1 MELSFLVD
9 ALKSLLINYTS
20 NNSQIDESLNDLF
33 SSLESKNLNNEIE
46 NYAEFILLAS
56 SLFELKAKRMLPQE
70 EEIEWMDE
78 VEVLKDKDL
87 AFARLLQFK
96 AFSEIGIALASKIK
110 YNENEIK
117 SFKYYQTKNLFP
129 KPDVE
134 YEINKDKFNEV
145 AIEVFDRFKTIEGFK
160 HIDKDLPDLQKAIDD
175 LLQVVDKRL
184 NTSFESILNEVNTE
198 KEAIAFFL
206 ALLEAVRWG
215 FVKASQNDDGIKIE
229 KIMNYKKVITAILL
243 VSDGSVNHKY
253 FLENFNISNEDLVNI
268 FDEINDEL
276 KEKDYG
282 FYIKYDGKSS
292 DLVTLSSISTELAE
306 FKPPSVLRGLST
318 PALETLSIVAYE
330 QPVTKLKVSEIR
342 GVESESS
349 LKTLESRGL
358 IEKSGYLDV
367 PGNPHLYIT
376 TNLFLEKMDISS
388 IDDLPVLGE
397 YFSNLEEE

>member
-145 AIEVFDRFKTIEGFK
+145 AIEVFDRYKTIEGFK

-184 NTSFESILNEVNTE
+184 NTSFESILNEVDNK

-229 KIMNYKKVITAILL
+229 KNY
-243 VSDGSVNHKY
+243 
-253 FLENFNISNEDLVNI
+253 
-268 FDEINDEL
+268 EL
-276 KEKDYG
+276 
-282 FYIKYDGKSS
+282 
-292 DLVTLSSISTELAE
+292 
-306 FKPPSVLRGLST
+306 
-318 PALETLSIVAYE
+318 
-330 QPVTKLKVSEIR
+330 
-342 GVESESS
+342 
-349 LKTLESRGL
+349 
-358 IEKSGYLDV
+358 
-367 PGNPHLYIT
+367 
-376 TNLFLEKMDISS
+376 
-388 IDDLPVLGE
+388 
-397 YFSNLEEE
+397 

>member
-145 AIEVFDRFKTIEGFK
+145 AIEVYDRFKTIEGFK

-175 LLQVVDKRL
+175 LLEVVDKRL

-215 FVKASQNDDGIKIE
+215 FVKASQNDEGIKIE
-229 KIMNYKKVITAILL
+229 KNY
-243 VSDGSVNHKY
+243 
-253 FLENFNISNEDLVNI
+253 
-268 FDEINDEL
+268 EL
-276 KEKDYG
+276 
-282 FYIKYDGKSS
+282 
-292 DLVTLSSISTELAE
+292 
-306 FKPPSVLRGLST
+306 
-318 PALETLSIVAYE
+318 
-330 QPVTKLKVSEIR
+330 
-342 GVESESS
+342 
-349 LKTLESRGL
+349 
-358 IEKSGYLDV
+358 
-367 PGNPHLYIT
+367 
-376 TNLFLEKMDISS
+376 
-388 IDDLPVLGE
+388 
-397 YFSNLEEE
+397 

>member
-78 VEVLKDKDL
+78 VEVIKDKDL

-134 YEINKDKFNEV
+134 YEINKNKFNEV

-160 HIDKDLPDLQKAIDD
+160 HIDKDLPDLQQAIDD

-229 KIMNYKKVITAILL
+229 KNY
-243 VSDGSVNHKY
+243 
-253 FLENFNISNEDLVNI
+253 
-268 FDEINDEL
+268 EL
-276 KEKDYG
+276 
-282 FYIKYDGKSS
+282 
-292 DLVTLSSISTELAE
+292 
-306 FKPPSVLRGLST
+306 
-318 PALETLSIVAYE
+318 
-330 QPVTKLKVSEIR
+330 
-342 GVESESS
+342 
-349 LKTLESRGL
+349 
-358 IEKSGYLDV
+358 
-367 PGNPHLYIT
+367 
-376 TNLFLEKMDISS
+376 
-388 IDDLPVLGE
+388 
-397 YFSNLEEE
+397 

>member
-78 VEVLKDKDL
+78 VEILKDKDL

-96 AFSEIGIALASKIK
+96 AFSEIGIAIASKIK

-198 KEAIAFFL
+198 NEAIAFFL

-229 KIMNYKKVITAILL
+229 KNY
-243 VSDGSVNHKY
+243 
-253 FLENFNISNEDLVNI
+253 
-268 FDEINDEL
+268 EL
-276 KEKDYG
+276 
-282 FYIKYDGKSS
+282 
-292 DLVTLSSISTELAE
+292 
-306 FKPPSVLRGLST
+306 
-318 PALETLSIVAYE
+318 
-330 QPVTKLKVSEIR
+330 
-342 GVESESS
+342 
-349 LKTLESRGL
+349 
-358 IEKSGYLDV
+358 
-367 PGNPHLYIT
+367 
-376 TNLFLEKMDISS
+376 
-388 IDDLPVLGE
+388 
-397 YFSNLEEE
+397 

>member
-134 YEINKDKFNEV
+134 YEINNDKFNEV

-215 FVKASQNDDGIKIE
+215 FVKASQNNDGIKIE
-229 KIMNYKKVITAILL
+229 KNY
-243 VSDGSVNHKY
+243 
-253 FLENFNISNEDLVNI
+253 
-268 FDEINDEL
+268 EL
-276 KEKDYG
+276 
-282 FYIKYDGKSS
+282 
-292 DLVTLSSISTELAE
+292 
-306 FKPPSVLRGLST
+306 
-318 PALETLSIVAYE
+318 
-330 QPVTKLKVSEIR
+330 
-342 GVESESS
+342 
-349 LKTLESRGL
+349 
-358 IEKSGYLDV
+358 
-367 PGNPHLYIT
+367 
-376 TNLFLEKMDISS
+376 
-388 IDDLPVLGE
+388 
-397 YFSNLEEE
+397 

>member
-96 AFSEIGIALASKIK
+96 AFSEIGIAIASKIK

-229 KIMNYKKVITAILL
+229 KNY
-243 VSDGSVNHKY
+243 
-253 FLENFNISNEDLVNI
+253 
-268 FDEINDEL
+268 EL
-276 KEKDYG
+276 
-282 FYIKYDGKSS
+282 
-292 DLVTLSSISTELAE
+292 
-306 FKPPSVLRGLST
+306 
-318 PALETLSIVAYE
+318 
-330 QPVTKLKVSEIR
+330 
-342 GVESESS
+342 
-349 LKTLESRGL
+349 
-358 IEKSGYLDV
+358 
-367 PGNPHLYIT
+367 
-376 TNLFLEKMDISS
+376 
-388 IDDLPVLGE
+388 
-397 YFSNLEEE
+397 

>member
-134 YEINKDKFNEV
+134 YEINKNKFNEV

-215 FVKASQNDDGIKIE
+215 FVKASQNDEVIKIE
-229 KIMNYKKVITAILL
+229 KNY
-243 VSDGSVNHKY
+243 
-253 FLENFNISNEDLVNI
+253 
-268 FDEINDEL
+268 EL
-276 KEKDYG
+276 
-282 FYIKYDGKSS
+282 
-292 DLVTLSSISTELAE
+292 
-306 FKPPSVLRGLST
+306 
-318 PALETLSIVAYE
+318 
-330 QPVTKLKVSEIR
+330 
-342 GVESESS
+342 
-349 LKTLESRGL
+349 
-358 IEKSGYLDV
+358 
-367 PGNPHLYIT
+367 
-376 TNLFLEKMDISS
+376 
-388 IDDLPVLGE
+388 
-397 YFSNLEEE
+397 

>member
-46 NYAEFILLAS
+46 NYAEFILLSS

-229 KIMNYKKVITAILL
+229 KNY
-243 VSDGSVNHKY
+243 
-253 FLENFNISNEDLVNI
+253 
-268 FDEINDEL
+268 EL
-276 KEKDYG
+276 
-282 FYIKYDGKSS
+282 
-292 DLVTLSSISTELAE
+292 
-306 FKPPSVLRGLST
+306 
-318 PALETLSIVAYE
+318 
-330 QPVTKLKVSEIR
+330 
-342 GVESESS
+342 
-349 LKTLESRGL
+349 
-358 IEKSGYLDV
+358 
-367 PGNPHLYIT
+367 
-376 TNLFLEKMDISS
+376 
-388 IDDLPVLGE
+388 
-397 YFSNLEEE
+397 

>member
-129 KPDVE
+129 KPDVQ

-229 KIMNYKKVITAILL
+229 KNY
-243 VSDGSVNHKY
+243 
-253 FLENFNISNEDLVNI
+253 
-268 FDEINDEL
+268 EL
-276 KEKDYG
+276 
-282 FYIKYDGKSS
+282 
-292 DLVTLSSISTELAE
+292 
-306 FKPPSVLRGLST
+306 
-318 PALETLSIVAYE
+318 
-330 QPVTKLKVSEIR
+330 
-342 GVESESS
+342 
-349 LKTLESRGL
+349 
-358 IEKSGYLDV
+358 
-367 PGNPHLYIT
+367 
-376 TNLFLEKMDISS
+376 
-388 IDDLPVLGE
+388 
-397 YFSNLEEE
+397 

>member
-134 YEINKDKFNEV
+134 YEINKEKFNEV

-160 HIDKDLPDLQKAIDD
+160 HIDKDLPDLQQAIDD
-175 LLQVVDKRL
+175 LLLVVDKRL

-215 FVKASQNDDGIKIE
+215 FVKASQNDEGIKIE
-229 KIMNYKKVITAILL
+229 KNY
-243 VSDGSVNHKY
+243 
-253 FLENFNISNEDLVNI
+253 
-268 FDEINDEL
+268 EL
-276 KEKDYG
+276 
-282 FYIKYDGKSS
+282 
-292 DLVTLSSISTELAE
+292 
-306 FKPPSVLRGLST
+306 
-318 PALETLSIVAYE
+318 
-330 QPVTKLKVSEIR
+330 
-342 GVESESS
+342 
-349 LKTLESRGL
+349 
-358 IEKSGYLDV
+358 
-367 PGNPHLYIT
+367 
-376 TNLFLEKMDISS
+376 
-388 IDDLPVLGE
+388 
-397 YFSNLEEE
+397 

>member
-134 YEINKDKFNEV
+134 YEINKNKFNEV
-145 AIEVFDRFKTIEGFK
+145 AIEVFDRFKTIEGF
-160 HIDKDLPDLQKAIDD
+160 
-175 LLQVVDKRL
+175 
-184 NTSFESILNEVNTE
+184 
-198 KEAIAFFL
+198 
-206 ALLEAVRWG
+206 
-215 FVKASQNDDGIKIE
+215 
-229 KIMNYKKVITAILL
+229 
-243 VSDGSVNHKY
+243 
-253 FLENFNISNEDLVNI
+253 
-268 FDEINDEL
+268 
-276 KEKDYG
+276 
-282 FYIKYDGKSS
+282 
-292 DLVTLSSISTELAE
+292 
-306 FKPPSVLRGLST
+306 
-318 PALETLSIVAYE
+318 
-330 QPVTKLKVSEIR
+330 
-342 GVESESS
+342 
-349 LKTLESRGL
+349 
-358 IEKSGYLDV
+358 
-367 PGNPHLYIT
+367 
-376 TNLFLEKMDISS
+376 
-388 IDDLPVLGE
+388 
-397 YFSNLEEE
+397 

>member
-33 SSLESKNLNNEIE
+33 SSLESKNLNNEID

-129 KPDVE
+129 KPEVE
-134 YEINKDKFNEV
+134 YEINKNKFNEV
-145 AIEVFDRFKTIEGFK
+145 AIEVFERFKTIEGFK

-229 KIMNYKKVITAILL
+229 KNY
-243 VSDGSVNHKY
+243 
-253 FLENFNISNEDLVNI
+253 
-268 FDEINDEL
+268 EL
-276 KEKDYG
+276 
-282 FYIKYDGKSS
+282 
-292 DLVTLSSISTELAE
+292 
-306 FKPPSVLRGLST
+306 
-318 PALETLSIVAYE
+318 
-330 QPVTKLKVSEIR
+330 
-342 GVESESS
+342 
-349 LKTLESRGL
+349 
-358 IEKSGYLDV
+358 
-367 PGNPHLYIT
+367 
-376 TNLFLEKMDISS
+376 
-388 IDDLPVLGE
+388 
-397 YFSNLEEE
+397 

>member
-78 VEVLKDKDL
+78 VEILKDKDL

-129 KPDVE
+129 KPDIE
-134 YEINKDKFNEV
+134 YEINKNKFNEV

-215 FVKASQNDDGIKIE
+215 FVKAIQNDDGIKIE
-229 KIMNYKKVITAILL
+229 KNY
-243 VSDGSVNHKY
+243 
-253 FLENFNISNEDLVNI
+253 
-268 FDEINDEL
+268 EL
-276 KEKDYG
+276 
-282 FYIKYDGKSS
+282 
-292 DLVTLSSISTELAE
+292 
-306 FKPPSVLRGLST
+306 
-318 PALETLSIVAYE
+318 
-330 QPVTKLKVSEIR
+330 
-342 GVESESS
+342 
-349 LKTLESRGL
+349 
-358 IEKSGYLDV
+358 
-367 PGNPHLYIT
+367 
-376 TNLFLEKMDISS
+376 
-388 IDDLPVLGE
+388 
-397 YFSNLEEE
+397 

>member
-78 VEVLKDKDL
+78 VEILKDKDL

-134 YEINKDKFNEV
+134 YEINKNKFNEV

-215 FVKASQNDDGIKIE
+215 FVKASQNDEGIKIE
-229 KIMNYKKVITAILL
+229 KNY
-243 VSDGSVNHKY
+243 
-253 FLENFNISNEDLVNI
+253 
-268 FDEINDEL
+268 EL
-276 KEKDYG
+276 
-282 FYIKYDGKSS
+282 
-292 DLVTLSSISTELAE
+292 
-306 FKPPSVLRGLST
+306 
-318 PALETLSIVAYE
+318 
-330 QPVTKLKVSEIR
+330 
-342 GVESESS
+342 
-349 LKTLESRGL
+349 
-358 IEKSGYLDV
+358 
-367 PGNPHLYIT
+367 
-376 TNLFLEKMDISS
+376 
-388 IDDLPVLGE
+388 
-397 YFSNLEEE
+397 

>member
-20 NNSQIDESLNDLF
+20 NNSQIDESLNDLI

-145 AIEVFDRFKTIEGFK
+145 AIEVFERFKTIEGFK

-229 KIMNYKKVITAILL
+229 KNY
-243 VSDGSVNHKY
+243 
-253 FLENFNISNEDLVNI
+253 
-268 FDEINDEL
+268 EL
-276 KEKDYG
+276 
-282 FYIKYDGKSS
+282 
-292 DLVTLSSISTELAE
+292 
-306 FKPPSVLRGLST
+306 
-318 PALETLSIVAYE
+318 
-330 QPVTKLKVSEIR
+330 
-342 GVESESS
+342 
-349 LKTLESRGL
+349 
-358 IEKSGYLDV
+358 
-367 PGNPHLYIT
+367 
-376 TNLFLEKMDISS
+376 
-388 IDDLPVLGE
+388 
-397 YFSNLEEE
+397 

>member
-9 ALKSLLINYTS
+9 SLKSLLINYTT

-134 YEINKDKFNEV
+134 YEINNDKFKEV
-145 AIEVFDRFKTIEGFK
+145 AIEVFERYKTIQGFK

-184 NTSFESILNEVNTE
+184 NTSFESILIDVNSE

-206 ALLEAVRWG
+206 ALLEAVKWG
-215 FVKASQNDDGIKIE
+215 FVKASQNDEGIKIE
-229 KIMNYKKVITAILL
+229 KNY
-243 VSDGSVNHKY
+243 
-253 FLENFNISNEDLVNI
+253 
-268 FDEINDEL
+268 EL
-276 KEKDYG
+276 
-282 FYIKYDGKSS
+282 
-292 DLVTLSSISTELAE
+292 
-306 FKPPSVLRGLST
+306 
-318 PALETLSIVAYE
+318 
-330 QPVTKLKVSEIR
+330 
-342 GVESESS
+342 
-349 LKTLESRGL
+349 
-358 IEKSGYLDV
+358 
-367 PGNPHLYIT
+367 
-376 TNLFLEKMDISS
+376 
-388 IDDLPVLGE
+388 
-397 YFSNLEEE
+397 

>member
-20 NNSQIDESLNDLF
+20 NNSQIEESLNDLF

-229 KIMNYKKVITAILL
+229 KNY
-243 VSDGSVNHKY
+243 
-253 FLENFNISNEDLVNI
+253 
-268 FDEINDEL
+268 EL
-276 KEKDYG
+276 
-282 FYIKYDGKSS
+282 
-292 DLVTLSSISTELAE
+292 
-306 FKPPSVLRGLST
+306 
-318 PALETLSIVAYE
+318 
-330 QPVTKLKVSEIR
+330 
-342 GVESESS
+342 
-349 LKTLESRGL
+349 
-358 IEKSGYLDV
+358 
-367 PGNPHLYIT
+367 
-376 TNLFLEKMDISS
+376 
-388 IDDLPVLGE
+388 
-397 YFSNLEEE
+397 

>member
-129 KPDVE
+129 KPDIE
-134 YEINKDKFNEV
+134 YEINKNKFNEV

-184 NTSFESILNEVNTE
+184 NISFESILNDVNSE

-215 FVKASQNDDGIKIE
+215 FVKASQNDEGIKIE
-229 KIMNYKKVITAILL
+229 KNY
-243 VSDGSVNHKY
+243 
-253 FLENFNISNEDLVNI
+253 
-268 FDEINDEL
+268 EL
-276 KEKDYG
+276 
-282 FYIKYDGKSS
+282 
-292 DLVTLSSISTELAE
+292 
-306 FKPPSVLRGLST
+306 
-318 PALETLSIVAYE
+318 
-330 QPVTKLKVSEIR
+330 
-342 GVESESS
+342 
-349 LKTLESRGL
+349 
-358 IEKSGYLDV
+358 
-367 PGNPHLYIT
+367 
-376 TNLFLEKMDISS
+376 
-388 IDDLPVLGE
+388 
-397 YFSNLEEE
+397 

>member
-33 SSLESKNLNNEIE
+33 SSLETKNLNNEIE

-70 EEIEWMDE
+70 EEIEWIDE

-96 AFSEIGIALASKIK
+96 AFSEIGIALASRIK

-175 LLQVVDKRL
+175 LLQVIDKRL

-215 FVKASQNDDGIKIE
+215 FVKASQNDEGIKIE
-229 KIMNYKKVITAILL
+229 KNY
-243 VSDGSVNHKY
+243 
-253 FLENFNISNEDLVNI
+253 
-268 FDEINDEL
+268 EL
-276 KEKDYG
+276 
-282 FYIKYDGKSS
+282 
-292 DLVTLSSISTELAE
+292 
-306 FKPPSVLRGLST
+306 
-318 PALETLSIVAYE
+318 
-330 QPVTKLKVSEIR
+330 
-342 GVESESS
+342 
-349 LKTLESRGL
+349 
-358 IEKSGYLDV
+358 
-367 PGNPHLYIT
+367 
-376 TNLFLEKMDISS
+376 
-388 IDDLPVLGE
+388 
-397 YFSNLEEE
+397 

>member
-1 MELSFLVD
+1 MELSFLLD

-20 NNSQIDESLNDLF
+20 NYSQIDESLNDLF

-145 AIEVFDRFKTIEGFK
+145 SIEVFDRYKTIEGFK

-184 NTSFESILNEVNTE
+184 NTSFESILNDVKSE
-198 KEAIAFFL
+198 KEAVAFFL

-215 FVKASQNDDGIKIE
+215 FVKASQNDEGIKIE
-229 KIMNYKKVITAILL
+229 KNY
-243 VSDGSVNHKY
+243 
-253 FLENFNISNEDLVNI
+253 
-268 FDEINDEL
+268 EL
-276 KEKDYG
+276 
-282 FYIKYDGKSS
+282 
-292 DLVTLSSISTELAE
+292 
-306 FKPPSVLRGLST
+306 
-318 PALETLSIVAYE
+318 
-330 QPVTKLKVSEIR
+330 
-342 GVESESS
+342 
-349 LKTLESRGL
+349 
-358 IEKSGYLDV
+358 
-367 PGNPHLYIT
+367 
-376 TNLFLEKMDISS
+376 
-388 IDDLPVLGE
+388 
-397 YFSNLEEE
+397 

>member
-46 NYAEFILLAS
+46 SYAEFILLAS

-78 VEVLKDKDL
+78 VEILKDKDL

-145 AIEVFDRFKTIEGFK
+145 ANEVFDRFKTIEGFK

-184 NTSFESILNEVNTE
+184 NTSFESILNEVNSE

-215 FVKASQNDDGIKIE
+215 FVKANQNDDGIKIE
-229 KIMNYKKVITAILL
+229 KNY
-243 VSDGSVNHKY
+243 
-253 FLENFNISNEDLVNI
+253 
-268 FDEINDEL
+268 EL
-276 KEKDYG
+276 
-282 FYIKYDGKSS
+282 
-292 DLVTLSSISTELAE
+292 
-306 FKPPSVLRGLST
+306 
-318 PALETLSIVAYE
+318 
-330 QPVTKLKVSEIR
+330 
-342 GVESESS
+342 
-349 LKTLESRGL
+349 
-358 IEKSGYLDV
+358 
-367 PGNPHLYIT
+367 
-376 TNLFLEKMDISS
+376 
-388 IDDLPVLGE
+388 
-397 YFSNLEEE
+397 

>member
-46 NYAEFILLAS
+46 NYAEFVLLAS

-145 AIEVFDRFKTIEGFK
+145 AIEVFERYKTIEGFK

-215 FVKASQNDDGIKIE
+215 FVKASQNNDGIKIE
-229 KIMNYKKVITAILL
+229 KNY
-243 VSDGSVNHKY
+243 
-253 FLENFNISNEDLVNI
+253 
-268 FDEINDEL
+268 EL
-276 KEKDYG
+276 
-282 FYIKYDGKSS
+282 
-292 DLVTLSSISTELAE
+292 
-306 FKPPSVLRGLST
+306 
-318 PALETLSIVAYE
+318 
-330 QPVTKLKVSEIR
+330 
-342 GVESESS
+342 
-349 LKTLESRGL
+349 
-358 IEKSGYLDV
+358 
-367 PGNPHLYIT
+367 
-376 TNLFLEKMDISS
+376 
-388 IDDLPVLGE
+388 
-397 YFSNLEEE
+397 

>member
-20 NNSQIDESLNDLF
+20 NTSQIDESLNNLF

-229 KIMNYKKVITAILL
+229 KNY
-243 VSDGSVNHKY
+243 
-253 FLENFNISNEDLVNI
+253 
-268 FDEINDEL
+268 EL
-276 KEKDYG
+276 
-282 FYIKYDGKSS
+282 
-292 DLVTLSSISTELAE
+292 
-306 FKPPSVLRGLST
+306 
-318 PALETLSIVAYE
+318 
-330 QPVTKLKVSEIR
+330 
-342 GVESESS
+342 
-349 LKTLESRGL
+349 
-358 IEKSGYLDV
+358 
-367 PGNPHLYIT
+367 
-376 TNLFLEKMDISS
+376 
-388 IDDLPVLGE
+388 
-397 YFSNLEEE
+397 

>member
-134 YEINKDKFNEV
+134 YEINKDKFNDV

-160 HIDKDLPDLQKAIDD
+160 HIDKDVPDLQKAIDD

-184 NTSFESILNEVNTE
+184 NTSFESILIDVNSE

-215 FVKASQNDDGIKIE
+215 FVKASQNDEGIKIE
-229 KIMNYKKVITAILL
+229 KNY
-243 VSDGSVNHKY
+243 
-253 FLENFNISNEDLVNI
+253 
-268 FDEINDEL
+268 EL
-276 KEKDYG
+276 
-282 FYIKYDGKSS
+282 
-292 DLVTLSSISTELAE
+292 
-306 FKPPSVLRGLST
+306 
-318 PALETLSIVAYE
+318 
-330 QPVTKLKVSEIR
+330 
-342 GVESESS
+342 
-349 LKTLESRGL
+349 
-358 IEKSGYLDV
+358 
-367 PGNPHLYIT
+367 
-376 TNLFLEKMDISS
+376 
-388 IDDLPVLGE
+388 
-397 YFSNLEEE
+397 

>member
-117 SFKYYQTKNLFP
+117 SFKYYQTNNLFP

-134 YEINKDKFNEV
+134 YEISKDKFNEV

-215 FVKASQNDDGIKIE
+215 FVKASQNDEGIKIE
-229 KIMNYKKVITAILL
+229 KNY
-243 VSDGSVNHKY
+243 
-253 FLENFNISNEDLVNI
+253 
-268 FDEINDEL
+268 EL
-276 KEKDYG
+276 
-282 FYIKYDGKSS
+282 
-292 DLVTLSSISTELAE
+292 
-306 FKPPSVLRGLST
+306 
-318 PALETLSIVAYE
+318 
-330 QPVTKLKVSEIR
+330 
-342 GVESESS
+342 
-349 LKTLESRGL
+349 
-358 IEKSGYLDV
+358 
-367 PGNPHLYIT
+367 
-376 TNLFLEKMDISS
+376 
-388 IDDLPVLGE
+388 
-397 YFSNLEEE
+397 

>member
-20 NNSQIDESLNDLF
+20 NNSQINESLNDLF

-145 AIEVFDRFKTIEGFK
+145 AIEVFERFKTIEGFK

-215 FVKASQNDDGIKIE
+215 FVKASQNDDVIKIE
-229 KIMNYKKVITAILL
+229 KNY
-243 VSDGSVNHKY
+243 
-253 FLENFNISNEDLVNI
+253 
-268 FDEINDEL
+268 EL
-276 KEKDYG
+276 
-282 FYIKYDGKSS
+282 
-292 DLVTLSSISTELAE
+292 
-306 FKPPSVLRGLST
+306 
-318 PALETLSIVAYE
+318 
-330 QPVTKLKVSEIR
+330 
-342 GVESESS
+342 
-349 LKTLESRGL
+349 
-358 IEKSGYLDV
+358 
-367 PGNPHLYIT
+367 
-376 TNLFLEKMDISS
+376 
-388 IDDLPVLGE
+388 
-397 YFSNLEEE
+397 

>member
-145 AIEVFDRFKTIEGFK
+145 AIEVYDRFKTIEGFK

-229 KIMNYKKVITAILL
+229 KNY
-243 VSDGSVNHKY
+243 
-253 FLENFNISNEDLVNI
+253 
-268 FDEINDEL
+268 EL
-276 KEKDYG
+276 
-282 FYIKYDGKSS
+282 
-292 DLVTLSSISTELAE
+292 
-306 FKPPSVLRGLST
+306 
-318 PALETLSIVAYE
+318 
-330 QPVTKLKVSEIR
+330 
-342 GVESESS
+342 
-349 LKTLESRGL
+349 
-358 IEKSGYLDV
+358 
-367 PGNPHLYIT
+367 
-376 TNLFLEKMDISS
+376 
-388 IDDLPVLGE
+388 
-397 YFSNLEEE
+397 